1 VRRAAFRRTSSFSEK
16 ESSMEANGSVTN
28 GVSTGLALG
37 ATVGVG
43 YAACALV
50 FRLWPE
56 EADMLSQYRRC
67 MQSVPAFV
75 PKPGHPSTMKGDFT

>member
-16 ESSMEANGSVTN
+16 ENSMEANGSVT
-28 GVSTGLALG
+28 
-37 ATVGVG
+37 
-43 YAACALV
+43 
-50 FRLWPE
+50 E

>member
-1 VRRAAFRRTSSFSEK
+1 
-16 ESSMEANGSVTN
+16 MEANGS
-28 GVSTGLALG
+28 GVNKGVATGLALG
-37 ATVGVG
+37 ATE
-43 YAACALV
+43 
-50 FRLWPE
+50 RE